1 MNWKKLSVLVGIP
14 AALLLILYALNPK
27 DFWSSPW
34 FLVWC
39 AMGGLPLIFY
49 PAIWAP
55 DLYRQANRS
64 VSRPNR
70 LLWTGIGFSLGA
82 IIWFLVTIILFTQFP
97 GILGLSIAGNFMIV
111 FLPSMFLLAIGLT
124 LIGQRASMWY
134 LD

>member
-1 MNWKKLSVLVGIP
+1 MNWKKLSILVGIP
-14 AALLLILYALNPK
+14 AGLLLILYALNPK

-39 AMGGLPLIFY
+39 AVGGLPLIFY

-55 DLYRQANRS
+55 DLYRQANGS

-70 LLWTGIGFSLGA
+70 LLWRGIGFSLGA
-82 IIWFLVTIILFTQFP
+82 IIWFLASIILFTQYP
-97 GILGLSIAGNFMIV
+97 GIFGLSVAGNFMIV
-111 FLPSMFLLAIGLT
+111 FLPSIFFLAIGLT

>member
-1 MNWKKLSVLVGIP
+1 MNWKKLSILVGIP
-14 AALLLILYALNPK
+14 AGLLLILYALNPK

-39 AMGGLPLIFY
+39 AVGGLPLIFY

-55 DLYRQANRS
+55 DLYRQANGS
-64 VSRPNR
+64 VSGPNR
-70 LLWTGIGFSLGA
+70 LLWRGIGFSLGA
-82 IIWFLVTIILFTQFP
+82 IIWFLASIILFTQYP
-97 GILGLSIAGNFMIV
+97 GILGLSVAGNFMIV
-111 FLPSMFLLAIGLT
+111 FLPSIFFLAIGLT

>member
-1 MNWKKLSVLVGIP
+1 MNWKKLSILVGIP
-14 AALLLILYALNPK
+14 AGLLLMLYALNPK

-39 AMGGLPLIFY
+39 AVGGLPLIFY

-55 DLYRQANRS
+55 DLYRQANGS

-70 LLWTGIGFSLGA
+70 LLWRGIGFSLGA
-82 IIWFLVTIILFTQFP
+82 IIWFLASIILFTQYP
-97 GILGLSIAGNFMIV
+97 GIFGLSVAGNFMIV
-111 FLPSMFLLAIGLT
+111 FLPSIFFLAIGLT

>member
-1 MNWKKLSVLVGIP
+1 MNWRKLSILVAIP
-14 AALLLILYALNPK
+14 ATLLLILYVLNPK

-55 DLYRQANRS
+55 DLYRQANKS
-64 VSRPNR
+64 VSRPNH
-70 LLWTGIGFSLGA
+70 LLWTGIGFSVGA

-97 GILGLSIAGNFMIV
+97 GILGLSVAGNFMIV
-111 FLPSMFLLAIGLT
+111 FLPSIFFLAIGLT